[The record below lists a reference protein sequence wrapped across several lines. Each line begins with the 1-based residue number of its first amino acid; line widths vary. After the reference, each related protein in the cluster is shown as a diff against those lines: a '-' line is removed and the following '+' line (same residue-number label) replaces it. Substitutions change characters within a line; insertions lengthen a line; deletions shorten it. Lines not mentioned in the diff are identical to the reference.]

1 MKEVLTAERRR
12 LFIKKSDSEG
22 AEFYYMGLF
31 DVIEAK
37 AGQKKITVERCGRLR
52 RLRHICTR
60 KSGKIC

>member
-37 AGQKKITVERCGRLR
+37 AGQKKDNRGNFPEITLQ
-52 RLRHICTR
+52 I
-60 KSGKIC
+60 